1 MRPALASAVPLAR
14 LSPPPATPPS
24 APQGDFAANMKLLQR
39 YPPGYDHSY
48 YCISTF
54 MEDHMGWHAQRLC
67 RK

>member
-39 YPPGYDHSY
+39 YPPVDVNLLVRRADALEAS
-48 YCISTF
+48 
-54 MEDHMGWHAQRLC
+54 
-67 RK
+67 